1 MKTDSRL
8 CLILTSGVVSVG
20 AWVQPQHTGLP
31 RTRRSSSL
39 ALRMA
44 VEGNLVLSQ
53 AVPVVQSAIEETT
66 KQSFSD
72 PSAST
77 ILLSALRTS
86 DLAVAPNTLLPAHG
100 HEQGWFGA
108 PDQYLAA
115 GHSIAPS
122 AKALQSVLP
131 SSSSVVTN
139 TKDLPEALKLVVSKG
154 WELLDA
160 NRIQAESFLPGF
172 TPTGGILAAH
182 NPAIPAESSA
192 TFAATVDWAA
202 SFLPVV
208 DKLPEAAFVYVCI
221 EFFLLRPNLDVYKE
235 EIRQETTAVWVEAA
249 VTTGVR
255 LAAFGVVAVTT
266 LGIFG

>member
-1 MKTDSRL
+1 
-8 CLILTSGVVSVG
+8 
-20 AWVQPQHTGLP
+20 
-31 RTRRSSSL
+31 
-39 ALRMA
+39 MA
-44 VEGNLVLSQ
+44 GVEGVDVLSQ
-53 AVPVVQSAIEETT
+53 TVPVVKSVIEGTA
-66 KQSFSD
+66 QQPFSD
-72 PSAST
+72 PTAST
-77 ILLSALRTS
+77 VLVSALRTS

-100 HEQGWFGA
+100 HAQGWFGA
-108 PDQYLAA
+108 PDPYLAS

-122 AKALQSVLP
+122 AKALQSILPP
-131 SSSSVVTN
+131 SSDVVTN
-139 TKDLPEALKLVVSKG
+139 VKDLPEALKVVVSKG

-172 TPTGGILAAH
+172 TPTGGILAQH

-202 SFLPVV
+202 AFLPVV

-221 EFFLLRPNLDVYKE
+221 EFFVLRPNLDVYKE